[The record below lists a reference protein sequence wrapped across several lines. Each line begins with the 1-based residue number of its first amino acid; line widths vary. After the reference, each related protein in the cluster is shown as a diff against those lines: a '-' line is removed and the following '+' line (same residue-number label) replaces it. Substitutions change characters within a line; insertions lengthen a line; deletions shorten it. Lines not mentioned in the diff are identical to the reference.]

1 MLKKASILS
10 LGAIVALSPGIMAAA
25 EDGLKEKQNEEI
37 KEELVNTDSVIPVEE
52 TKEGEKSNGK
62 AGLKEESREDSERS
76 KEKEETSEKL
86 EIGTE
91 EVQQPSDN
99 EKNKEKSEEKEDN
112 EPEFTASDIQGTLS
126 GSISAFNEKEG
137 HYYLNVKVNITNRS
151 LYDLEDTYVGFSL
164 PKDIRVL
171 ETGDASVFELFE
183 GDNGANNLAIKLP
196 KMKAGAV
203 KGINVKVPV
212 VGKTSV
218 KAVNSS
224 LELFVISPEG
234 YVSLGKISGNA
245 NVNYA
250 NLKEEWHFNGIAQA
264 LTDFPGLPKN
274 HFGMQ
279 FGFKLQN
286 LTIEKVNN
294 MKVEFI
300 VPNGVKIHKPDQYE
314 EADIPEALKEF
325 VNRETGDISEALT
338 INWSGNTAKINIGA
352 VDGGHTYQGFFSA
365 VGESKLSLDVIKG
378 LKVKIILNNGSKT
391 VRELTVPIELV
402 SYKGSDTPK
411 KDNSVITPVTNLNKN
426 NPVKQ
431 TGSANNIN
439 NTSTKT
445 KTVEGG
451 LLPKTASTYPLGALA
466 GGMIAMLGA
475 AILVIRKR
483 FFYKV

>member
-10 LGAIVALSPGIMAAA
+10 LGAIVALSPGITASA

-37 KEELVNTDSVIPVEE
+37 KEELVNTDSIIPVEE
-52 TKEGEKSNGK
+52 TKEGEKSSGK
-62 AGLKEESREDSERS
+62 AELKEESREDSERS

-86 EIGTE
+86 EINTE

-99 EKNKEKSEEKEDN
+99 ENNKEKSEEKEEDN
-112 EPEFTASDIQGTLS
+112 EPEFIASDIQGTLS

-171 ETGDASVFELFE
+171 EIGDASAFELFE

-196 KMKAGAV
+196 RMKAGAA
-203 KGINVKVPV
+203 KEINVKVPV
-212 VGKTSV
+212 VGKTSA

-250 NLKEEWHFNGIAQA
+250 NLKEEWHFNGVAQA

-325 VNRETGDISEALT
+325 LNRDSGDISESLT
-338 INWSGNTAKINIGA
+338 INWSGNTAKINIGS

-365 VGESKLSLDVIKG
+365 VGESKLSLDTIKG
-378 LKVKIILNNGSKT
+378 LKVKITLNNGSKT

-402 SYKGSDTPK
+402 SYKGSSE
-411 KDNSVITPVTNLNKN
+411 KDNTVIPIKN
-426 NPVKQ
+426 SNTDSPVKQ
-431 TGSANNIN
+431 TGSSH
-439 NTSTKT
+439 NTSSTNTKS